1 MLDMQTMIEFQRKDR
16 NVKKD
21 LPSLALL
28 WAFKISWLTD
38 SWQAETHE
46 QVGSEISFAVLILF
60 ALGIT
65 VFYHVTPI

>member
-1 MLDMQTMIEFQRKDR
+1 MPIKYPIKTYQAALIIELLEKWNLMLDMQTMIEFQRKDR

-38 SWQAETHE
+38 SW
-46 QVGSEISFAVLILF
+46 
-60 ALGIT
+60 
-65 VFYHVTPI
+65 